1 MPRAGVTTDRVV
13 EEAESLADE
22 VGLAEVTLAQI
33 AGRLDVKVPSLY
45 KHVAGLDALHALV
58 EVRAKSDLG
67 DALGRAAVGVAGD
80 DAVDALADAYRD
92 WAKRH
97 PGRYSATLKA
107 PNPSDEAAVAASD
120 SAVQIVFDA
129 LAGYGLTGDDA
140 IDATRAFRAV
150 LHGFVSLEAA
160 GGFGLPQDV
169 DRSFHKLVD
178 AFKASLR
185 NWSTL

>member
-13 EEAESLADE
+13 EEAELLADE
-22 VGLAEVTLAQI
+22 VGLADVTLAQI

-45 KHVAGLDALHALV
+45 KHVTGLSAVHALV
-58 EVRAKSDLG
+58 EARAKSELG
-67 DALGRAAVGVAGD
+67 EAMGRAAVGVAGD
-80 DAVDALADAYRD
+80 DAVDALADAYRG

-107 PNPSDEAAVAASD
+107 PNPDDQAAVAASAR
-120 SAVQIVFDA
+120 AVQVVFDA

-140 IDATRAFRAV
+140 IDATRAFRAA
-150 LHGFVSLEAA
+150 LHGFVSLESV

-169 DRSFHKLVD
+169 DRSFHRLVD
-178 AFKASLR
+178 ALKRSLR
-185 NWSTL
+185 EWTR